1 MYFPNTSERTI
12 TLVPEM
18 LIAALGTVLCV
29 STSMM
34 LPLIIAALTAAVNK
48 RNIRKKNVFK
58 GLGLSIQFMIEIRG
72 KLIPLKNILDYN
84 LGYLTIN

>member
-1 MYFPNTSERTI
+1 MTI
-12 TLVPEM
+12 TFFPVM
-18 LIAALGTVLCV
+18 LTAALGTVLCV

-34 LPLIIAALTAAVNK
+34 LPLIIAALTAAVDK

-58 GLGLSIQFMIEIRG
+58 GLGLSIQFMLEIRG
-72 KLIPLKNILDYN
+72 KLIPLRIIRCYN